1 MSDKFTNKTD
11 SFTYTEDIDHDLYW
25 LMVVLMLEIL
35 DPEGNDLFRDP
46 KVVLKDAATADEQAC
61 GYRAFYIDLDH
72 RFTAE
77 HMTAIS
83 WIPTSN
89 SIAFRLAMDLNA
101 IVVLTPPKHFR
112 KHTDAVR
119 QMKLLLQLLHRQFG
133 FLLTDRKIVTTDE
146 TLSSYIHRYLNI
158 KKDADYPVSR
168 LSDTFIKL
176 YSNLE
181 IYLEGGSSG
190 RLVKL
195 IDCLAARSKET
206 CLTNP
211 DDTGMK
217 ELMTIRTEHLAGSRI
232 YPIPRR
238 PDEVMDL
245 QPYDEDDDTDAAFWR
260 ALEKMNEEMGFPG
273 QVDSLGLA
281 VKILEMG
288 RYDLEA
294 PSPDFGNHEI
304 LVFKPALAEMTIY
317 SSNSVNTAYMLMY
330 VVDRAVLRGLF
341 LKSEDLTKDLL
352 VCSLDEEN

>member
-1 MSDKFTNKTD
+1 MQDKTD

-35 DPEGNDLFRDP
+35 DPEGNNLFKDP
-46 KVVLKDAATADEQAC
+46 KVVLKDMASADEQAC
-61 GYRAFYIDLDH
+61 GYRTFYIDLNH

-77 HMTAIS
+77 HMSAIS

-89 SIAFRLAMDLNA
+89 AIAFRLAMDLNA
-101 IVVLTPPKHFR
+101 ITVLTPSKYFK
-112 KHTDAVR
+112 KHTDDVR
-119 QMKLLLQLLHRQFG
+119 QMKLLIRLLHREFG
-133 FLLTDRKIVTTDE
+133 FLLTDRKIMTSDE
-146 TLSSYIHRYLNI
+146 TPSSYIHQYLNI
-158 KKDADYPVSR
+158 RKDSDYPVSY

-190 RLVKL
+190 RLVML
-195 IDCLAARSKET
+195 VDCLAARGKGTS
-206 CLTNP
+206 LVSP

-232 YPIPRR
+232 YPLPRR
-238 PDEVMDL
+238 PDEVMDF
-245 QPYDEDDDTDAAFWR
+245 QPYDEDDDTDSAFWH
-260 ALEKMNEEMGFPG
+260 ALEKMDEEMGFPG
-273 QVDSLGLA
+273 QTDNLGLA
-281 VKILEMG
+281 VKLLEMG

-294 PSPDFGNHEI
+294 PSPDLGNHEI
-304 LVFKPALAEMTIY
+304 LVFKPALSELTIY

-341 LKSEDLTKDLL
+341 LKSEDLAKDLL
-352 VCSLDEEN
+352 VCSLDEED